1 MWHFV
6 LDSMKKILLLIFLSS
21 CAFSQRKL
29 VIPSIK
35 MGDLNEKYSFCEL
48 KDERTYKS
56 TIGFCLDSASKKE
69 SILVSNGLKQALKNA
84 LRVRSSA
91 DSLKSKILI
100 RIKSFE
106 FSEKL
111 NENYQISGKFII
123 KLDFENVKSTDT
135 TYLITY
141 NNSVS
146 FTRSF
151 TKNGTKNY
159 EAIMQS
165 QLQNAVKYFDNWFQK
180 NHSLHE
186 AFIRKTEIT
195 ILPDLKTDDA
205 DTLMYG
211 VREVTWDDFKGK
223 AKFTGNFAGAIF
235 PNIGYTAEYKIES
248 NILKAK
254 IQANAYM
261 VKGMSWIRSDNKT
274 ENALKHE
281 NFHFAIAKII
291 IERFKTKVADFQANT
306 IADLQSMIQLQY
318 LDSYREMNKLQEQ
331 YDGETQ
337 HGLNTTKQAEWEQ
350 KIKNWLK

>member
-21 CAFSQRKL
+21 YAFSQRKL
-29 VIPSIK
+29 VIQSIK
-35 MGDLNEKYSFCEL
+35 MTDLSEKYSFNEI
-48 KDERTYKS
+48 KDERTHKS
-56 TIGFCLDSASKKE
+56 TIGYCLDSASKKE
-69 SILVSNGLKQALKNA
+69 SILVSNGLKQAIKNA
-84 LRVRSSA
+84 LRIRTST

-111 NENYQISGKFII
+111 NENYQVSGKFII

-135 TYLITY
+135 TYLISY

-151 TKNGTKNY
+151 SKDGSKNY
-159 EAIMQS
+159 EAIVQS
-165 QLQNAVKYFDNWFQK
+165 QLQNSIKYFDNWFQK
-180 NHSLHE
+180 NNSLHE
-186 AFIRKTEIT
+186 TFIKKTEII
-195 ILPDLKTDDA
+195 ILPDLQTDDE

-211 VREVTWDDFKGK
+211 VREISWDDFKGK
-223 AKFTGNFAGAIF
+223 PKFTGNFAGAIF
-235 PNIGYTAEYKIES
+235 PNISYTAEYKIES

-261 VKGMSWIRSDNKT
+261 VKGMSWIRTDNKT
-274 ENALKHE
+274 ETALKHE
-281 NFHFAIAKII
+281 NFHFAIAKVI
-291 IERFKTKVADFQANT
+291 IERFKTKVTDFQANSV
-306 IADLQSMIQLQY
+306 ADLQSMIQLQY
-318 LDSYREMNKLQEQ
+318 LDSYREMNRLQAQ

-337 HGLNTTKQAEWEQ
+337 HGLNATKQAEWEE